1 MIYYQNMVNL
11 GVKFAAVNKKEA
23 KARIEALRKEL
34 NQHNHNYYV
43 LNNPTISDYEFD
55 VMMQELMALEKLYPE
70 YITPDSPTQKVGS
83 DLEAPAEA
91 KTEKDN
97 SFEAP
102 DGKNHFRQF
111 PHKHPMLS
119 LANTYNVGEL
129 EEFDQRIRK
138 FTDQPYSYSCE
149 LKFDGTGINLYY
161 KDGVLERALTRG
173 DGTVGDDVTENV
185 KHIPS
190 IPQHLRPG
198 SRYPQ
203 EFEIRGEIYMPYEAF
218 DKLNY
223 ERELNEEQEFAN
235 PRNAAAGSLK
245 LIDPSQVAGRGLEC
259 ILYHLIA
266 EKLDVA
272 THTKAIECA
281 ASWGLPTSEY
291 AVECSNIGEA
301 IEYIKSWDTKRK
313 TLPFPT
319 DGMVVKINQFALQRG
334 LGYTAKIPRWAVAYK
349 FKPEQ
354 ALTQIVS
361 IDYQVGRTGAVT
373 PVANLEPVQLSG
385 TVVKRATL
393 HNADQMK
400 LLDIHYGDY
409 VYVEKGGE
417 IIPKIIAVEL
427 SKRAVN
433 AQPAV
438 FPSVCP
444 VCGTQLVRDEDEAKF
459 FCPNSDNCTPQI
471 EGKFIHFIGRKALNI
486 NAGEATIHQL
496 FIKGYIR
503 ELEDLYNLT
512 DLQLLSLDK
521 WKEKSV
527 ANFKASLEK
536 SKNVPFGKV
545 LFGLGIRFIGETT
558 AKSLA
563 AKFKSIEGLKNATRD
578 ELLDTEDVGDALADS
593 IIEYFKEP
601 RHLHTI
607 EKLKEAGLQFEVG
620 ASDIK
625 VVSNV
630 LQGKTIM
637 ITGNY
642 SIPREIMKQYIEAH
656 GGKVGSS
663 VTGNTSYL
671 VAGEKAGD
679 AKLKKAEKLGIPV
692 ISEEEFYRI
701 ANPAGSSSNTT
712 GHTEEQKQ
720 TEEKEQTLF

>member
-11 GVKFAAVNKKEA
+11 EVKFVLMNKKEA
-23 KARIEALRKEL
+23 KVRIDALRKEL
-34 NQHNHNYYV
+34 NRHNHNYYV
-43 LNNPTISDYEFD
+43 LNSPIISDYEFD
-55 VMMQELMALEKLYPE
+55 ILMRDLVQLEKLYPE
-70 YITPDSPTQKVGS
+70 FITPDSPTQKVGS
-83 DLEAPAEA
+83 DLEAPAET
-91 KTEKDN
+91 KQEKSNN
-97 SFEAP
+97 SEAS

-119 LANTYNVGEL
+119 LANTYNIEEL
-129 EEFDQRIRK
+129 KEFDRRIRK

-161 KDGVLERALTRG
+161 KDGALERALTRG
-173 DGTVGDDVTENV
+173 DGAVGDDVTENV
-185 KHIPS
+185 KHILS
-190 IPQHLRPG
+190 IPQHLKPG
-198 SRYPQ
+198 SGYPT

-245 LIDPSQVAGRGLEC
+245 LIDPSLVSGRCLEC

-266 EKLDVA
+266 EKLDVP
-272 THTKAIECA
+272 THTKAIDCA

-291 AVECSNIGEA
+291 AKECSNIEEVT
-301 IEYIKSWDTKRK
+301 EYVQSWDSKRK

-319 DGMVVKINQFALQRG
+319 DGMVVKVNQFALQKG

-354 ALTQIVS
+354 ALTQLIS

-400 LLDIHYGDY
+400 LLDIHYSDY

-417 IIPKIIAVEL
+417 IIPKITGVEL

-433 AQPAV
+433 AQPAI

-444 VCGTQLVRDEDEAKF
+444 VCRTALVRDEDEAKF

-496 FIKGYIR
+496 FTKGYIK

-527 ANFKASLEK
+527 ANFKTSLER

-563 AKFKSIEGLKNATRD
+563 ARFRSIEGLKNATRE
-578 ELLDTEDVGDALADS
+578 ELLETDDVGEALADS
-593 IIEYFKEP
+593 IIGYFKEP
-601 RHLHTI
+601 RHLNTI
-607 EKLKEAGLQFEVG
+607 EKLKEAGLQFKIG

-625 VVSNV
+625 LISNV
-630 LQGKTIM
+630 LQGKTVM

-642 SIPREIMKQYIEAH
+642 SVPRETMKQYIEAH

-692 ISEEEFYRI
+692 ISEEDFYKI
-701 ANPAGSSSNTT
+701 AAPYEGTK
-712 GHTEEQKQ
+712 TEKPNGKD
-720 TEEKEQTLF
+720 EKDETLF

>member
-23 KARIEALRKEL
+23 KARIETLRREL

-43 LNNPTISDYEFD
+43 LNNPTITDFEFD
-55 VMMQELMALEKLYPE
+55 VMMQELSQLEKLHPE
-70 YITPDSPTQKVGS
+70 FVTADSPTQKVGS
-83 DLEAPAEA
+83 DLETPPLQKE
-91 KTEKDN
+91 ENSN

-102 DGKNHFRQF
+102 DGKNHFLQF

-119 LANTYNVGEL
+119 LANTYNIGEL
-129 EEFDQRIRK
+129 NDFDQRIRK

-149 LKFDGTGINLYY
+149 LKFDGTGINLLY
-161 KDGVLERALTRG
+161 KDGKLARALTRG
-173 DGTVGDDVTENV
+173 DGAVGDDVTENV
-185 KHIPS
+185 KHISS
-190 IPQHLRPG
+190 IPRQLKPG
-198 SRYPQ
+198 SGYPP
-203 EFEIRGEIYMPYEAF
+203 EFEIRGEIYMPYSAF
-218 DKLNY
+218 DALNH

-245 LIDPSQVAGRGLEC
+245 LIEPSEVSERGLEC

-266 EKLDVA
+266 EGLNVP
-272 THTKAIECA
+272 THTQAINCA

-291 AVECSNIGEA
+291 AKECSGIDEVIN
-301 IEYIKSWDTKRK
+301 YITSWDTKRK

-319 DGMVVKINQFALQRG
+319 DGMVVKVNQFALQKG

-354 ALTQIVS
+354 ALTQILS

-400 LLDIHYGDY
+400 LLDIHCGDY

-417 IIPKIIAVEL
+417 IIPKITAVEL
-427 SKRAVN
+427 SKRAAN
-433 AQPAV
+433 AQAAV

-444 VCGTQLVRDEDEAKF
+444 VCGTPLVRDEDEAKF

-496 FIKGYIR
+496 FTKGYIR

-536 SKNVPFGKV
+536 SKGVPFGKV

-563 AKFKSIEGLKNATRD
+563 SKFKSIDGLKNATRED
-578 ELLDTEDVGDALADS
+578 LLDTEDVGEALADS
-593 IIEYFKEP
+593 VISYFAEP
-601 RHLHTI
+601 RHMRTI
-607 EKLKEAGLQFEVG
+607 DKLKAAGLQMELG

-642 SIPREIMKQYIEAH
+642 SIPRESMKQYIEAH

-692 ISEEEFYRI
+692 ITEDEFYKI
-701 ANPAGSSSNTT
+701 TN
-712 GHTEEQKQ
+712 KQ
-720 TEEKEQTLF
+720 